1 MLTGFSAATLS
12 SLYNYLGV
20 STVIVAHK
28 RKPTGSASA
37 PLTGD
42 IDIPN
47 IPILLKQGLQI
58 LLVGPV
64 GQIVNPEGDHIVHI
78 GRRSAVLSTFRHVF

>member
-1 MLTGFSAATLS
+1 MK
-12 SLYNYLGV
+12 YY
-20 STVIVAHK
+20 
-28 RKPTGSASA
+28 
-37 PLTGD
+37 
-42 IDIPN
+42 
-47 IPILLKQGLQI
+47 

>member
-58 LLVGPV
+58 LGKKNRISLT
-64 GQIVNPEGDHIVHI
+64 
-78 GRRSAVLSTFRHVF
+78 LC